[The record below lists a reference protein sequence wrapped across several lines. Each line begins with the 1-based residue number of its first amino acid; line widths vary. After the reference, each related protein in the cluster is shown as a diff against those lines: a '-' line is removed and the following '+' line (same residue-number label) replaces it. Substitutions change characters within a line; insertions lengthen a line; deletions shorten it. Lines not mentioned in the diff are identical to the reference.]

1 MVNSCALTYHQLET
15 SSKVVFVKLSA
26 AEGSLVKRKSPLK
39 MEMNRWIDVGKATFI
54 LIAALNLGI
63 ACSNAPKK

>member
-1 MVNSCALTYHQLET
+1 M
-15 SSKVVFVKLSA
+15 VFVKLSA